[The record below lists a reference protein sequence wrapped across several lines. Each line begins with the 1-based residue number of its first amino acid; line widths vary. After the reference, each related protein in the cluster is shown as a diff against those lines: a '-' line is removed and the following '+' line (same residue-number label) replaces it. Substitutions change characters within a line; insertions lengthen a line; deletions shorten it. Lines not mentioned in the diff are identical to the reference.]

1 VKLQGERTVN
11 AQGNEMT
18 VLSNNDGRLTTM
30 ALSRQQ
36 PISARF
42 HDNARQIRFVI
53 QARKEILIIACV

>member
-1 VKLQGERTVN
+1 
-11 AQGNEMT
+11 
-18 VLSNNDGRLTTM
+18 M

-53 QARKEILIIACV
+53 QARKEILIIACVWAVKSYTLRVFFCFFFFFFGGGGG